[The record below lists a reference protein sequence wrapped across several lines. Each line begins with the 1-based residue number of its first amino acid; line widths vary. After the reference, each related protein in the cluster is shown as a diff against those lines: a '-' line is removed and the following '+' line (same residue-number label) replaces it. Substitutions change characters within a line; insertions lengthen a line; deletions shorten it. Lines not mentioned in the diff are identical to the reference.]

1 MTHRI
6 HGPAS
11 FAAIIMAASG
21 VLAPGSSA
29 RPAVVGDRV
38 WPSSNVSCSKTAA
51 CQTYKNSNT
60 GPGLEG
66 DNTNQSSS
74 ATEGLLGT
82 GSGYAFGVK
91 GVSTSLNS
99 TAGVLGVGN
108 TNADGVMGNSTGPGS
123 GVSGNSIGNG
133 DGVDGSAQTGYGV
146 AGFSQ
151 SYIGGFAETA
161 STSWPAFY
169 AFAESTAIDATGGA
183 VVISSTTGNTSGFG
197 LLSTTPSSG
206 NAYPLVARDT
216 GNNNLFYVD
225 GLGDVYYHG
234 SLNHFTASSTGNVSQ
249 TFTATTASPTIEDNG
264 TARLINGV
272 ATVVLDSAFAHS
284 IDLHRAYQV
293 MLTPDGDTR
302 GLYTA
307 FKTPTSFTVREV
319 QGGHGT
325 LDFDYHI
332 YAPALGQAGV
342 RMREMTPAQAA
353 ATAPK
358 PVRIPILRTPFQGL
372 GPRRAISEGFRN

>member
-1 MTHRI
+1 MKHLIHR
-6 HGPAS
+6 PAS
-11 FAAIIMAASG
+11 IAAIILVTSV
-21 VLAPGSSA
+21 VLAARSSA
-29 RPAVVGDRV
+29 RPAIAGDGVRQ
-38 WPSSNVSCSKTAA
+38 SSSVSCSKTAA
-51 CQTYKNSNT
+51 CQTYKNSST

-66 DNTNQSSS
+66 DNTNQGSS

-91 GVSTSLNS
+91 GVSTSLNT

-108 TNADGVMGNSTGPGS
+108 TNSDGVIGNSTGSGA
-123 GVSGNSIGNG
+123 GVSGNSTGNG
-133 DGVDGSAQTGYGV
+133 DGVDGSAQTGYGI
-146 AGFSQ
+146 AGISQ

-169 AFAESTAIDATGGA
+169 AFGGSMTIDATGGA
-183 VVISSTTGNTSGFG
+183 VVISATTGSASGFG
-197 LLSTTPSSG
+197 LLSTTASSG

-234 SLNHFTASSTGNVSQ
+234 SLNHFSASSTGNVSQ
-249 TFTATTASPTIEDNG
+249 SFTATTASPTIEDNG
-264 TARLINGV
+264 TAHLINGV
-272 ATVVLDSAFAHS
+272 ATVVLDPAFAHS
-284 IDLHRAYQV
+284 IDLRRAYQV

-307 FKTPTSFTVREV
+307 IKTPTSFTVREV
-319 QGGHGT
+319 QGAHGT

-342 RMREMTPAQAA
+342 RMREVTPSQAA
-353 ATAPK
+353 ASAPR
-358 PVRIPILRTPFQGL
+358 PVRIPRPFLRPPTRPSVTN
-372 GPRRAISEGFRN
+372 P